1 MRILIVEDEFNLAD
15 VISNKLK
22 KEKYTVDI
30 ATNGED
36 GLFNALSGIYNL
48 IILDVMLPYING
60 FEILKKIREN
70 KIDVKVIMLTAKAE
84 LEDKLEGF
92 KDGADDYLTKPF
104 HIEELV
110 ARVNVQLRKDD
121 FKNIVDTIQ
130 VGDLRLN
137 LKTSNILCTKTNESI
152 DIGCKEFLLLEYLMQ
167 NKDIIISKEQIYDK
181 IWGIDNTSESNNLEA
196 YLSFIRKKL
205 KIIDS
210 DVSIKSVRGLG
221 YKLEVQNEEVK
232 K

>member
-15 VISNKLK
+15 IISSRLK

-60 FEILKKIREN
+60 FEILKQIREN
-70 KIDVKVIMLTAKAE
+70 KIDVKVIMLTAKSE

-92 KDGADDYLTKPF
+92 KDGADDYVTKPF

-121 FKNIVDTIQ
+121 SNNIVDFLQ
-130 VGDLRLN
+130 VGDLKLN
-137 LKTSNILCTKTNESI
+137 LKNSNILCTKTN
-152 DIGCKEFLLLEYLMQ
+152 
-167 NKDIIISKEQIYDK
+167 
-181 IWGIDNTSESNNLEA
+181 
-196 YLSFIRKKL
+196 
-205 KIIDS
+205 
-210 DVSIKSVRGLG
+210 
-221 YKLEVQNEEVK
+221 YKL
-232 K
+232 